1 MVSELEDQASSTPTR
16 EMTTSPVTPTPVIT
30 DQQSSV
36 SAQQWVIVKQP
47 IGVKLNDNNFLLW
60 KQQITA
66 AIRGLGLQGFLDGK
80 SICPPETTMNSDGN
94 EVTNPT
100 HDFWNRQD
108 QLIVSWLLGS
118 ISDAYLLDL
127 VGCNTASAIW
137 STLMDLFVSQTC
149 ARVSQYKQDIGRLKK
164 NNLTMREYLSKMKSL
179 SDALASVGHS
189 LSQEDQVSNIT
200 NGLGAEYESVIVSVT
215 SRVEPFTV
223 SEVTALLLAHEKR
236 IESYSLN
243 PDGSTPSAN
252 LAFNNGQKKQNITG
266 SQNFKPNQYTY
277 NQQFQGNRG
286 KGRGRGHGN
295 GGRGWSN
302 NKPQCQLCG
311 KFGHI
316 VQKCYHRFDPF
327 YTGFPSESNSS
338 GSSSGSFGNFGG
350 NSGGSSGNSGSQGFY
365 PSANVAAQD
374 SMNDNN
380 TWFPDSGATNHVTSA
395 FSNLNVGSTYH
406 GNSKLQMG
414 NGAGV
419 TNFQQGESQV
429 ERGDNEK
436 SIRTS
441 GKPSQDD
448 N

>member
-1 MVSELEDQASSTPTR
+1 MQE
-16 EMTTSPVTPTPVIT
+16 
-30 DQQSSV
+30 
-36 SAQQWVIVKQP
+36 
-47 IGVKLNDNNFLLW
+47 FL
-60 KQQITA
+60 
-66 AIRGLGLQGFLDGK
+66 
-80 SICPPETTMNSDGN
+80 SI
-94 EVTNPT
+94 
-100 HDFWNRQD
+100 
-108 QLIVSWLLGS
+108 
-118 ISDAYLLDL
+118 
-127 VGCNTASAIW
+127 
-137 STLMDLFVSQTC
+137 
-149 ARVSQYKQDIGRLKK
+149 QDIGRLKK

-179 SDALASVGHS
+179 SDTLASVGHS

-236 IESYSLN
+236 IESYYLN

-252 LAFNNGQKKQNITG
+252 LAFHNGQKKQNIAG
-266 SQNFKPNQYTY
+266 SQNFKLNQYTH

-286 KGRGRGHGN
+286 KGRGRGRGHGN
-295 GGRGWSN
+295 SGRGWSN

-327 YTGFPSESNSS
+327 YTGFPSESNSN
-338 GSSSGSFGNFGG
+338 GSSGGSFGNFGG

-380 TWFPDSGATNHVTSA
+380 TWFPDSDATNHVTSA
-395 FSNLNVGSTYH
+395 FSNLNIGSTYH

-414 NGAGV
+414 NGAV
-419 TNFQQGESQV
+419 PTV
-429 ERGDNEK
+429 ENP
-436 SIRTS
+436 TS
-441 GKPSQDD
+441 HAHPSQNESPTSSPTHGTSHIHTQEKVEAKQVSVQHVPALDQTTD
-448 N
+448 ILTKALSLSHFERLNGKLKVASRATVGLRGSIEAIGQSTSQKNDMEDE